1 MTIPTGIGDAD
12 FDMAIYIANRPPLDE
27 YQKLQGMR
35 PLIEGEIQHIGQQT
49 SNHWRK
55 IFNVYSKLIF
65 QMNSH
70 GFKSWQEYRDNH
82 LLQAGSKTALLFSPL
97 DLTHRNDAI
106 RLVAGKT
113 HAANL
118 GLDLDSMEKPQA
130 DFSNDFAWDK
140 VGRVIVTPYLDYR
153 QLSNIKIDYLV
164 NKLIKS
170 MR

>member
-1 MTIPTGIGDAD
+1 MTTPTGIGDAD
-12 FDMAIYIANRPPLDE
+12 FDMAIYIANRPPLEE

-35 PLIEGEIQHIGQQT
+35 PLMSGEIQHIGQQT

-55 IFNVYSKLIF
+55 IFNVYAKLIF

-70 GFKSWQEYRDNH
+70 GFKSWQDYRDNR
-82 LLQAGSKTALLFSPL
+82 LLQADSKTALLFSPL
-97 DLTHRNDAI
+97 DVSHRSEAI

-113 HAANL
+113 HAVGL
-118 GLDLDSMEKPQA
+118 GLDIQAMERAQA

-153 QLSNIKIDYLV
+153 QLSNIKIDYLA

-170 MR
+170 IR